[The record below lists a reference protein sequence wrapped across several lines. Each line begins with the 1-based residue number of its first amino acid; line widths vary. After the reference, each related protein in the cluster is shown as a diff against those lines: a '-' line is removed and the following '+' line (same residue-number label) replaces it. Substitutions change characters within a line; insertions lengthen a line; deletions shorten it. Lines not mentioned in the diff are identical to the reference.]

1 MTDRTTDE
9 QEQDAIRVLRQSYYQ
24 TVRACADDIISEA
37 EKLDADERE
46 EYINDAADEYA
57 DGNEWVIY
65 TWRARLVRSLSDNA
79 EAVDDHL
86 SLDEGEDLD
95 KELTFAAYCAL
106 RADILDTVRRAM
118 PIA

>member
-1 MTDRTTDE
+1 MTDRITDE

-24 TVRACADDIISEA
+24 TVRACAEDIISEA

-46 EYINDAADEYA
+46 DYIEPAADEYA

-79 EAVDDHL
+79 DAVEEHGGNEGGD
-86 SLDEGEDLD
+86 LDEAI
-95 KELTFAAYCAL
+95 TFAAYCAL

-118 PIA
+118 PVS

>member
-1 MTDRTTDE
+1 MTDRITDE

-24 TVRACADDIISEA
+24 TVRDCADGIISEA

-46 EYINDAADEYA
+46 DYIEQAAGEYA

-65 TWRARLVRSLSDNA
+65 TWRARLVRSLSDN
-79 EAVDDHL
+79 DDAA
-86 SLDEGEDLD
+86 DEHGNNEGGDLD
-95 KELTFAAYCAL
+95 RELTFAAYCAL